1 MTIVPLN
8 FDFSGSVPE
17 TPVGEMTSV
26 IVVTR
31 SKRGQF
37 CFAGYYLNR
46 YPLEFEEPP
55 EGAEE
60 SGDDGHPTTGW
71 YYENSNFDYESCYF
85 PVSGEVVAWALMPKA
100 AEVIN
105 AHASNPPPQTNSRVL
120 QKLPAAFE
128 VLDTESGT
136 YLTRSED
143 RARNSGFEYNGLYRR
158 DSAEPEVTPHSD
170 DLAVD
175 RFAAAMKAK
184 LAKKRDEG
192 KSGWEDKDECS
203 QLFLSQLLRE
213 HVEKGDPVDVGNL
226 AMMLHQRE
234 EQIASLLE
242 TLQGE

>member
-1 MTIVPLN
+1 MSEFPLGSYVRKP
-8 FDFSGSVPE
+8 SGAFWEGVVVGHYGTKQTE
-17 TPVGEMTSV
+17 DGVAVQLFGWEDGPVQIYPAAALQLCDPAQSRIPPPMPMVNLTDDELSWIQAAIQLEKPGM
-26 IVVTR
+26 VV
-31 SKRGQF
+31 F
-37 CFAGYYLNR
+37 
-46 YPLEFEEPP
+46 
-55 EGAEE
+55 
-60 SGDDGHPTTGW
+60 PTT
-71 YYENSNFDYESCYF
+71 
-85 PVSGEVVAWALMPKA
+85 
-100 AEVIN
+100 
-105 AHASNPPPQTNSRVL
+105 PPPSPHSRVL

-158 DSAEPEVTPHSD
+158 DSAEPEVTPHPD